1 MNIHTTIKMLR
12 KSKGISQEG
21 LAKLTGLHRT
31 YISML
36 ERGIRSPSLVTI
48 EKIAA
53 ALNIPSWEILKS
65 IHEQKCE

>member
-1 MNIHTTIKMLR
+1 MNIHATIKMLR
-12 KSKGISQEG
+12 KRKGISQEG

-48 EKIAA
+48 EKIAS

-65 IHEQKCE
+65 IHEKKCE